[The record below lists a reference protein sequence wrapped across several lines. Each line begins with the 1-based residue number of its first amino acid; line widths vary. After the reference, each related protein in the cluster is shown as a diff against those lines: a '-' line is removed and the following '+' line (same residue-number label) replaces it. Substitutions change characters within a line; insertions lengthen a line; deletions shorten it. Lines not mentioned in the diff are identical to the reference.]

1 MDLKA
6 IDRYMEIPLKIREFI
21 LDNSLFR
28 IEELIQSKSLGQ
40 SNMYENK
47 MRYEDIDIGVSGLI
61 LFLIELNKARPDV
74 RLEMS
79 LNKAGFELVEYCK
92 ANQRTHYG
100 FYCGR
105 GGVCYTL
112 AELTEATGERR
123 FLDFALELLKNETD
137 TYINS
142 EFCSNSLYEG
152 SAGLL
157 LVLLHVYNISHKK
170 WIIEKIRVC
179 LFKLIRNFLITDQG
193 IVWNRLDNNIQPLN
207 SFFYGSAGVAFVL
220 QQMAKVSDDPEL
232 FSLAKAIFQN
242 SDKDWSE
249 RISAWP
255 DYRNDIKTA
264 DDFITHKTKFLK
276 KEYGFFTKSCHSY
289 DIAHGTAGI
298 CIARLP
304 FFEMKSDT
312 LFNSITEKGISR
324 LSVCKINDLSVASGL
339 SGIGSLYVE
348 ANRHFKNPVILE
360 SALKVADALNIENC
374 TFDNLSLFY
383 GTTGVGYFLLQLLNT
398 NDSQSIL
405 YPVVQNRNR
414 NRESGISKTDKNLL
428 ITDIFRST
436 FPYTFF
442 VIKSFS
448 LDNSL
453 DLIEKHHFS
462 MEDNPFESMQK
473 FICTLESNFPSK
485 NFQMITDVF
494 SFEMAKN
501 KMFVDAKSFS
511 LNHIRNI
518 IKFEEK
524 VTLLNMSDNEFNAQ
538 SLVFDDDIRIIDVK
552 WNWARFNQKGIDQTK
567 TLTEF
572 LNCEPKEIK
581 LLLSR
586 DINNNIIEEKLDD
599 FGLLTYS
606 IFKKPVLV
614 RDSAKKYLDN
624 FKTDNLSENDKITDY
639 AKQYIS
645 YYIRK
650 SLLLWIK

>member
-6 IDRYMEIPLKIREFI
+6 IDRYIEIPLKIGEFI

-28 IEELIQSKSLGQ
+28 IEELIQSKSLVQ
-40 SNMYENK
+40 SNMDENK

-74 RLEMS
+74 RLEMT

-92 ANQRTHYG
+92 ANQRTHHG
-100 FYCGR
+100 
-105 GGVCYTL
+105 
-112 AELTEATGERR
+112 
-123 FLDFALELLKNETD
+123 
-137 TYINS
+137 
-142 EFCSNSLYEG
+142 LYEG

-157 LVLLHVYNISHKK
+157 LVLLHLYNISHKK
-170 WIIEKIRVC
+170 WIIEKIRIC

-276 KEYGFFTKSCHSY
+276 KEYEFFTKSCHSY

-312 LFNSITEKGISR
+312 LFNSITEKGISK

-453 DLIEKHHFS
+453 DLIEKYHFS

-494 SFEMAKN
+494 SFEME
-501 KMFVDAKSFS
+501 SCS
-511 LNHIRNI
+511 
-518 IKFEEK
+518 
-524 VTLLNMSDNEFNAQ
+524 Q
-538 SLVFDDDIRIIDVK
+538 
-552 WNWARFNQKGIDQTK
+552 
-567 TLTEF
+567 
-572 LNCEPKEIK
+572 
-581 LLLSR
+581 
-586 DINNNIIEEKLDD
+586 
-599 FGLLTYS
+599 
-606 IFKKPVLV
+606 
-614 RDSAKKYLDN
+614 
-624 FKTDNLSENDKITDY
+624 
-639 AKQYIS
+639 
-645 YYIRK
+645 
-650 SLLLWIK
+650 